1 MSDKDAPM
9 PGIARVA
16 DKTQDALGL
25 FHAEIVGEF
34 IEDDQFTFEVDR
46 PGNRNRVSPR
56 CTRSSRLRSSGT
68 TVHFAGT
75 DRRLSQRLG
84 AWASRSLGSARRL
97 ATACFSSHYSYGSRG
112 LRRDSGL
119 RRGYERIPVFSFRP
133 TIFPVKPIPQPLSPT
148 LCRPNTSGSAYFG
161 KSRGNQNRRLS
172 HSESVSAVPIL
183 LFSRGNGRAFPI
195 DSGRVATGAHVPRR
209 REHRCGMASL
219 AMSTPHFGFAWQR
232 GAAAFYRENRKST
245 KRPSVAKINPTLD
258 LAFRI

>member
-1 MSDKDAPM
+1 M
-9 PGIARVA
+9 GI
-16 DKTQDALGL
+16 
-25 FHAEIVGEF
+25 
-34 IEDDQFTFEVDR
+34 
-46 PGNRNRVSPR
+46 
-56 CTRSSRLRSSGT
+56 
-68 TVHFAGT
+68 
-75 DRRLSQRLG
+75 
-84 AWASRSLGSARRL
+84 RSLGSARRL

-133 TIFPVKPIPQPLSPT
+133 SIFPVKPIPQPLSPT

-195 DSGRVATGAHVPRR
+195 DSGRVATSASRAEATRTVVVWRALPCPRR
-209 REHRCGMASL
+209 TLGLHGNAGLPRFTERIAN
-219 AMSTPHFGFAWQR
+219 P
-232 GAAAFYRENRKST
+232 RKGLQ
-245 KRPSVAKINPTLD
+245 AKINPALD